1 MRHPAHH
8 RHCEERSDVAIQNSA
23 LDCRVAALLA
33 MTCIILVFLLC
44 CTKGFACEVTDD
56 LGRVVSLAHPAKRI
70 ISLAP
75 DATENLFAI
84 GAGNRMVGVM
94 QGSDY
99 PLAAKKI
106 PVVARYN
113 AIDTEL
119 ILSLHPDLIV
129 AWTGN
134 MNSKAFE
141 KAGIAVYVSRPKK
154 LTDIPITLQKLG
166 CLVGHEKM
174 ANEVSRSYVQRY
186 ATLAK
191 QYKQAKPVTVF
202 YQLWPNPLM
211 TITKQSWINEA
222 INLCGGRNI
231 FADLK
236 TMAPEV
242 TIESVIIKNPDMI
255 IGADKKDA
263 WKMSWQS
270 WRSLRAVKH
279 QLLVN
284 VDPDLIERASIRLL
298 DGVSQL
304 CIAMDYARKKLE
316 YENGIY

>member
-1 MRHPAHH
+1 MRFLMF
-8 RHCEERSDVAIQNSA
+8 I
-23 LDCRVAALLA
+23 
-33 MTCIILVFLLC
+33 FLLC
-44 CTKGFACEVTDD
+44 CTKSFACEVTDD
-56 LGRVVSLAHPAKRI
+56 LGRVVKLTQPAKRI

-75 DATENLFAI
+75 DATENLFAV
-84 GAGNRMVGVM
+84 GAGSRIVGVM

-99 PLAAKKI
+99 PSAAKKI
-106 PVVARYN
+106 PVIARYN
-113 AIDTEL
+113 AIDTER
-119 ILSLHPDLIV
+119 ILSLQPDLIV
-129 AWTGN
+129 AWTGD
-134 MNSKAFE
+134 MNNKAFE

-166 CLVGHEKM
+166 CLVGNEKL
-174 ANEVSRSYVQRY
+174 ANEVAEKYLQRY
-186 ATLAK
+186 STLAT
-191 QYKQAKPVTVF
+191 QYKQSKSVTVF

-222 INLCGGRNI
+222 ISFCGGKNI

-270 WRSLRAVKH
+270 WPSLRAVKH

-304 CIAMDYARKKLE
+304 CGAMDYARKKLE
-316 YENGIY
+316 YENSIS

>member
-1 MRHPAHH
+1 MRFLMY
-8 RHCEERSDVAIQNSA
+8 I
-23 LDCRVAALLA
+23 
-33 MTCIILVFLLC
+33 FLLC
-44 CTKGFACEVTDD
+44 CTKSFACEVTDD
-56 LGRVVSLAHPAKRI
+56 LQHVVRLTHPAKRI

-75 DATENLFAI
+75 DATENLFTV
-84 GAGNRMVGVM
+84 GAGNHIVGVM

-113 AIDTEL
+113 AIDTER
-119 ILSLHPDLIV
+119 ILSLQPDLIV

-134 MNSKAFE
+134 MNSKLFE

-166 CLVGHEKM
+166 CLVGNEKLAHEVAGK
-174 ANEVSRSYVQRY
+174 YLQRY
-186 ATLAK
+186 STLAN
-191 QYKQAKPVTVF
+191 QYKQKKPVTVF
-202 YQLWPNPLM
+202 YQLWPKPLL

-222 INLCGGRNI
+222 INFCGGRNI

-255 IGADKKDA
+255 VGADKKDT

-270 WRSLRAVKH
+270 WPSLRAVKH

-304 CIAMDYARKKLE
+304 CIAMDDARKKLA
-316 YENGIY
+316 YENSIY